1 MEKQPKDISTFEKNN
16 QWLKA
21 EKKMLEDYAAKAKVK
36 VYQVYKKQNIFKG
49 FENIFTEYYE
59 RNK

>member
-1 MEKQPKDISTFEKNN
+1 MEKQPKEISTFEKNN

-36 VYQVYKKQNIFKG
+36 VY
-49 FENIFTEYYE
+49 
-59 RNK
+59 